1 MLYISPKDFYNQI
14 AYFKKLSR
22 EAEIEC
28 AIKMHNGDTV
38 AKEKLIDSYL
48 PILGAFLKRWA
59 IEGKPPMKL
68 IYQGILVL
76 EDSIQSFDFEKNDP
90 QFAQFLENKIKI
102 MITQYI
108 SN

>member
-1 MLYISPKDFYNQI
+1 MLYISPEDFYNQI
-14 AYFKKLSR
+14 ADFKKLSR

-28 AIKMHNGDTV
+28 AIKMHNGDAV

-59 IEGKPPMKL
+59 IEGKPSMKL

-76 EDSIQSFDFEKNDP
+76 EDSIQSFDFEKDDP
-90 QFAQFLENKIKI
+90 QFAQFLEKKIKI